1 MIPEDLYHQLKVYH
15 FHMIHRWEMRYSS
28 FVNKNTNGKSIELIY
43 KLKTTDKRSLI
54 GFLYIFYGKVIK
66 TVQRE
71 MTL

>member
-1 MIPEDLYHQLKVYH
+1 
-15 FHMIHRWEMRYSS
+15 MRYSS